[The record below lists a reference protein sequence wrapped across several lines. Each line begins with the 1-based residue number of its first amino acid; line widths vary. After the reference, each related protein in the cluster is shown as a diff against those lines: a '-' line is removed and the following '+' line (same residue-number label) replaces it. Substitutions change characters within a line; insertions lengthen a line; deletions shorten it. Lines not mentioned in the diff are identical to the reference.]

1 MILVL
6 LCSHV
11 CIYVFMFFLMCDLS
25 VVSVFFCSVLMFFA
39 KNVSHSPTQAFGG
52 SATEPRDATWLFQLV
67 HTHELHW
74 SGGTK
79 VLHICM
85 CMTFVFFCLHMRF
98 LLSIVCV
105 LCWFSE
111 YCASRFYM
119 NTQVKCLAAAEA
131 VNMASAYLKVCNNGL
146 LPTKKLVDALRFL
159 HTAGLLNILL
169 FASLSSY
176 DLMVS

>member
-1 MILVL
+1 
-6 LCSHV
+6 
-11 CIYVFMFFLMCDLS
+11 MFFLMCDLS

-52 SATEPRDATWLFQLV
+52 SATEPRDAAWLFQLV

-111 YCASRFYM
+111 YCASRFY
-119 NTQVKCLAAAEA
+119 E
-131 VNMASAYLKVCNNGL
+131 
-146 LPTKKLVDALRFL
+146 
-159 HTAGLLNILL
+159 HTGGMLGCCC
-169 FASLSSY
+169 
-176 DLMVS
+176 

>member
-1 MILVL
+1 MCGHGLTPWLVSVPWRRPLLRQCVILVL
-6 LCSHV
+6 LCTHV
-11 CIYVFMFFLMCDLS
+11 CIYAFMFFLMCDLS

-52 SATEPRDATWLFQLV
+52 SATEPRDAAWLFQLV

-111 YCASRFYM
+111 YCASRFY
-119 NTQVKCLAAAEA
+119 E
-131 VNMASAYLKVCNNGL
+131 
-146 LPTKKLVDALRFL
+146 
-159 HTAGLLNILL
+159 HTGGMLGCCC
-169 FASLSSY
+169 
-176 DLMVS
+176 